1 MISVVIPTHNRA
13 DLLPRAIESAQKQ
26 TYRDIEII
34 VVSDGSTD
42 DTDSVVE
49 KIKAED
55 NRIKY
60 CPYSPGHGGNYARNY
75 GVEQAGGEYVAFLDD
90 DDEWLPTKLEKQLN
104 LFEADSN
111 MVLAYTGVNVI
122 YVNEKINY
130 SFIPKDQGD
139 LSRKVLLG
147 NCIGSTSTAMVKKS
161 VFEKSGV
168 FDNDLDALQDFDLW
182 IRVVQHGTVGV
193 VSEEL
198 INYYNYRGT
207 KQVSAVTSK
216 YERAFDYINNKY
228 KDMFASLSEK
238 EAKQKRI
245 SEYTLLGNKAI
256 RNRDGK
262 TARRYYKKLLRTQF
276 SPKHLIFYL
285 LGFTNY
291 ELILRLRNLI

>member
-26 TYRDIEII
+26 TYKDIEII

-122 YVNEKINY
+122 YVNENINY

-168 FDNDLDALQDFDLW
+168 FDNDIDALQDFDLW

-228 KDMFASLSEK
+228 KGMFASLSEK

-245 SEYTLLGNKAI
+245 SEYTLLGNKAM

-276 SPKHLIFYL
+276 SPKHLLFYL